1 MGFREEELRASGEI
15 ADEENKNIIKSIVDP
30 MPELLVNDE
39 MDFEDIHFSPNTTDN
54 MYKLPSKVEK
64 HLDEMVIDALP
75 KLEQD
80 LYIDNDLD
88 SFMFAVFDSENNSDS
103 MVIDVKPKTEQVKRK
118 VDSDVEGETKKST
131 YLLLKTMLTLKNHY
145 IQLSQKYLLI
155 LKMKLP
161 IQKQG
166 PLT

>member
-15 ADEENKNIIKSIVDP
+15 TDEENKNIIKSIVDP

-39 MDFEDIHFSPNTTDN
+39 MDFEDINFSPNTTDN

>member
-30 MPELLVNDE
+30 MPDLLVNDE
-39 MDFEDIHFSPNTTDN
+39 MDFQDITFSPNTTDN
-54 MYKLPSKVEK
+54 MYRLPSKVEK

-75 KLEQD
+75 KFEQD
-80 LYIDNDLD
+80 LYIDDDLD
-88 SFMFAVFDSENNSDS
+88 SFMFAVYDSENNSDS

-118 VDSDVEGETKKST
+118 VDSDVEDETKKST

-145 IQLSQKYLLI
+145 IQPSQNI
-155 LKMKLP
+155 F
-161 IQKQG
+161 
-166 PLT
+166 

>member
-30 MPELLVNDE
+30 MPDLLVNDE
-39 MDFEDIHFSPNTTDN
+39 MDFQDITFSPNTTDN
-54 MYKLPSKVEK
+54 MYRLPSKVEK

-75 KLEQD
+75 KFEQD
-80 LYIDNDLD
+80 LYIDDDLD
-88 SFMFAVFDSENNSDS
+88 SFMFAVYDSENNSDS